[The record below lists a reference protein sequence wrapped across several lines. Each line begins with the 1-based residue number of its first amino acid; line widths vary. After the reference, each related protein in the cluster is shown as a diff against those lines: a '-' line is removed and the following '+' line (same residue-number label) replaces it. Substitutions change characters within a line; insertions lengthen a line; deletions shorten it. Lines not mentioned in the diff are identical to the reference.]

1 MKAKGKTKGVF
12 YRNGIAYIRYI
23 DAEGKERKES
33 TRQGSTTAA
42 KRLLEKRK
50 TEVMMC
56 KHFPAKQ
63 MVNVRFGNLLDYWWD
78 RHGQFT
84 RSGFNYL
91 MPRIRKKF
99 GKKKA
104 REMHADNIEEF
115 LLELKDQGL
124 SASSINHH
132 RTIMNS
138 VFNFTI
144 KRQRY
149 FGDNP
154 VSAVAQMKEP
164 PGRDRVPTTEEFRRI
179 LQFSRQNDFELYV
192 FLVLDITTS
201 ARKSELLERRW
212 DEAHLDGQ
220 SPFLKVPETK
230 NGDPKKLIL
239 AEVAVEALKQLPSY
253 GKSEYLFPSR
263 PTGRFPEPKSPH
275 MWDIGGRFRKVRRTL
290 GIKGLR
296 IHDLRH
302 AGPSILMEHG
312 IPDGV
317 VRILTGH
324 RSKELERYQ
333 HLSEQTKQQTVDI
346 ISREFVEQIPEHPKN
361 STGGAIIYQ
370 MYPKGNKGLEW
381 RGRRDSNSRPPA

>member
-42 KRLLEKRK
+42 KKLLEKRK

-56 KHFPAKQ
+56 RHFPAKQ
-63 MVNVRFGNLLDYWWD
+63 MVNVRFGDLLDYWWE
-78 RHGQFT
+78 RHGQNT

-104 REMHADNIEEF
+104 REMHADHIEEF

-138 VFNFTI
+138 VFNFAI

-149 FGDNP
+149 FDDNP
-154 VSAVAQMKEP
+154 VSVVAQMKEP
-164 PGRDRVPTTEEFRRI
+164 PGRDRVPTKEEFRRI
-179 LQFSRQNDFELYV
+179 LRFTRQNDIELYV

-263 PTGRFPEPKSPH
+263 PTGKHPEPKQPY

-302 AGPSILMEHG
+302 AGPSVLMEHG
-312 IPDGV
+312 VPDGV
-317 VRILTGH
+317 VKKLTGH

-333 HLSEQTKQQTVDI
+333 HLSPQTKELTVAI
-346 ISREFVEQIPEHPKN
+346 IAQEYVEQIPEHTQTT
-361 STGGAIIYQ
+361 TGSAATY
-370 MYPKGNKGLEW
+370 YLYLDEHKGVKW